1 MNFEVLSDETEEV
14 QPVNIVV
21 VGCGGGGCNAVSNMI
36 DFGIRGVRF
45 IAVNTDLQHLKK
57 KQAET
62 KLQIGAKFTQGRGA
76 GGKPEV
82 GEKAAMEDQERIAA
96 ELKDADMVFVTAG
109 MGGGTGTGSAPVIA
123 QIAKRMGALTV
134 AVVTRPF
141 EFEGPQRKKLAED
154 GIEKLRNA
162 VDALIVIPNEKLL
175 AMVDRRTPVVDT
187 FIKADDVLR
196 QSVQAISNLILE
208 TGIINI
214 DFADAEAI
222 MRDQGDTLMSIADGD
237 GDNRASLAAKKALDN
252 PLLEDTSIKGAT
264 KVLIYVAGNTDMAM
278 AEYQEVVSTITADV
292 DENAEIKAG
301 LYIDP
306 SLEDKIRVTV
316 IATGFATGIK
326 KQAEKTQS
334 IDCVKE
340 DKGDYIKE
348 DEFKKMIGGNF
359 QPRRNNYQEDDL
371 DVPTYLRDKKFS
383 GNISVMPRAVGKE
396 A

>member
-1 MNFEVLSDETEEV
+1 
-14 QPVNIVV
+14 
-21 VGCGGGGCNAVSNMI
+21 
-36 DFGIRGVRF
+36 
-45 IAVNTDLQHLKK
+45 
-57 KQAET
+57 
-62 KLQIGAKFTQGRGA
+62 
-76 GGKPEV
+76 
-82 GEKAAMEDQERIAA
+82 
-96 ELKDADMVFVTAG
+96 

-141 EFEGPQRKKLAED
+141 EFEGPLRKKLAFD
-154 GIEKLRNA
+154 GIEKLRSA

-175 AMVDRRTPVVDT
+175 AMVDRRTSIIDT
-187 FIKADDVLR
+187 FVKAEDVLR

-237 GDNRASLAAKKALDN
+237 GDNRAALAAKKALDN

-278 AEYQEVVSTITADV
+278 AEYQEVVSTVTADV

-316 IATGFATGIK
+316 IATGFEAAMKI
-326 KQAEKTQS
+326 QAENVQNMDGAK
-334 IDCVKE
+334 D

-348 DEFKKMIGGNF
+348 DEFKKMIGGGFKPKVDF

-371 DVPTYLRDKKFS
+371 DVPTYLRDKKFN
-383 GNISVMPRAVGKE
+383 GNISVMPRASSKE